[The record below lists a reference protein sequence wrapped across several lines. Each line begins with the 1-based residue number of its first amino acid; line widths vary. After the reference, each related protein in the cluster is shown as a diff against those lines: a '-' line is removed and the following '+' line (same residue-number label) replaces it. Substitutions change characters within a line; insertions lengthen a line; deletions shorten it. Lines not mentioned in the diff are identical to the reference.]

1 MSCVAETLKP
11 ETAAAFDHYVEVS
24 ERQVVSTPFL
34 RVDALPDTQRKAEYE
49 RLRSGEVI
57 TERMQT
63 RDQSRFI
70 VVPGGMVHHWMG
82 TVFIPGVTLK
92 QTLAFLQDYDNQYKF
107 YGPDVQN
114 SRLIKRDGE
123 DFKVFLRL
131 RKTKVI
137 TVILNT
143 EYDIKYSVLNA
154 SQATSVSRSTRIAE
168 VENAG
173 KASEKEKPVGDDGGF
188 MWRLNSYWRF
198 AERDGGV
205 YIQLEAISLTRDIPT
220 GLGWLVGPFVTSIPK
235 ESLIFTLTRTR
246 DGLQKVQS
254 HQP

>member
-1 MSCVAETLKP
+1 
-11 ETAAAFDHYVEVS
+11 
-24 ERQVVSTPFL
+24 
-34 RVDALPDTQRKAEYE
+34 
-49 RLRSGEVI
+49 
-57 TERMQT
+57 
-63 RDQSRFI
+63 
-70 VVPGGMVHHWMG
+70 VHHWMG
-82 TVFIPGVTLK
+82 TVFIPGVTPK